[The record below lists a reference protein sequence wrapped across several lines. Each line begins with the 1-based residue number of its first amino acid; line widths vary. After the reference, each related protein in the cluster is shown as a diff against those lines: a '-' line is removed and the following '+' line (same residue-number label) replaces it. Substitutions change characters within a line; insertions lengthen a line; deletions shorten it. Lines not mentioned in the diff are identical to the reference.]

1 MIMRILAAFVAGGI
15 GAAVPLALL
24 PPPSA
29 DSAAGIGRLP
39 APTADDV
46 EISSHV
52 TPSRILRIGG
62 PAYAYA
68 DFRSTDGRLGRI
80 EIEGYCTRWNSLQ
93 IGGIHD
99 VRWTTWRRPDGSIIT
114 TASDT
119 GDIEQAY
126 CS

>member
-1 MIMRILAAFVAGGI
+1 MIMRILAAMTAGGI
-15 GAAVPLALL
+15 GAAVPLMLMPA
-24 PPPSA
+24 PAA
-29 DSAAGIGRLP
+29 DSAAGMSRLP
-39 APTADDV
+39 TPSSDDV

-52 TPSRILRIGG
+52 TPSTILRIGG

-68 DFRSTDGRLGRI
+68 DFRSADGRLGRI
-80 EIEGYCTRWNSLQ
+80 EIEGYCSRWYSLQ

-99 VRWTTWRRPDGSIIT
+99 VLWTTWRRRDGSIIT

-119 GDIEQAY
+119 GDIEKAY